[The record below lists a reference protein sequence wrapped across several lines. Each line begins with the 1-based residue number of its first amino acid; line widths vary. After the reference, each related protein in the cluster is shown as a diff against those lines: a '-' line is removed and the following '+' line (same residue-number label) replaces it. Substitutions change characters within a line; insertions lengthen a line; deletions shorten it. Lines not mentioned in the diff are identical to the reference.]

1 MALITK
7 IREKSGIAA
16 GAIAISLVLFLVGS
30 DIFSGNSTLFGGNDR
45 TTVGEISGQEIKIQE
60 YQKKVEEAISGF
72 TAQTGQAP
80 SVADQQQIRN
90 QIWNQLIVDIA
101 YKKEYDAL
109 GIRVSAE
116 ELTDMVTGK
125 NIHPAVR
132 QQFTNPST
140 GELDLAYINQ
150 FLSNLKTLPVEQQQ
164 AWANFEQQLIKDR
177 QKTKYENLIRLS
189 NYVSQKEAEK
199 EYLSQNTN
207 FNAKFVFV
215 PFYSIP
221 DSSVKIEESQ
231 LEKYLSNH
239 KKMFPGY
246 NSRSIQYVTFPVI
259 PTKED
264 STGFLSEIRQLAK
277 DLATATNDSAFAA
290 LNSDEKIPY
299 RLTYSNIPENIKER
313 MGEFQA
319 GGIYGPFKNGN
330 VYTILKYDGKDQDKY
345 STLRASHILIRP
357 RGTSDSSKAQ
367 AKEMASALLKQIKD
381 GGNFEALANFNSMDG
396 SAQNGGDLGFFQNNG
411 TMIKEFENAV
421 FSFNGTGLL
430 PNLVETEFGYHI
442 VKVTEAKTNTYYKLA
457 TINKYISASQT
468 TLDRV
473 YAQADE
479 FANANTNIE
488 SFTKALEKDSS
499 LIMLR
504 ADKLSPDAVNVNTL
518 ENARDLVRWAYDE
531 DTKLG
536 DGSRKVFEYENQYI
550 VAYLTAKSDKD
561 DVKVEDYLLDLNYQ
575 VGNELKGEKILEKI
589 KAINGN
595 SLEAIAQQYGAGALV
610 DSVENLNLSRGIL
623 NMAGPDVIALGK
635 IAGLKIGQ
643 ISKAFI
649 GENGVFIAQKTS
661 EIKANEMADYSQYK
675 KQRESLLNQQ
685 STYMINEAIKEN
697 ANIKDNRYK
706 FY

>member
-30 DIFSGNSTLFGGNDR
+30 DIFSGNSTLFGGDDR

-101 YKKEYDAL
+101 YKEEYDAL

>member
-1 MALITK
+1 
-7 IREKSGIAA
+7 
-16 GAIAISLVLFLVGS
+16 
-30 DIFSGNSTLFGGNDR
+30 
-45 TTVGEISGQEIKIQE
+45 
-60 YQKKVEEAISGF
+60 
-72 TAQTGQAP
+72 
-80 SVADQQQIRN
+80 
-90 QIWNQLIVDIA
+90 
-101 YKKEYDAL
+101 
-109 GIRVSAE
+109 
-116 ELTDMVTGK
+116 
-125 NIHPAVR
+125 
-132 QQFTNPST
+132 
-140 GELDLAYINQ
+140 
-150 FLSNLKTLPVEQQQ
+150 
-164 AWANFEQQLIKDR
+164 
-177 QKTKYENLIRLS
+177 
-189 NYVSQKEAEK
+189 
-199 EYLSQNTN
+199 
-207 FNAKFVFV
+207 

-277 DLATATNDSAFAA
+277 DLATAPNDSAFAA

-330 VYTILKYDGKDQDKY
+330 VYTILKYDGKEQDKY

-468 TLDRV
+468 TLDKV

-518 ENARDLVRWAYDE
+518 ENARDLVRWAYDD

-561 DVKVEDYLLDLNYQ
+561 DVKIEDYLLDLNYQ

-595 SLEAIAQQYGAGALV
+595 SLEEIAQQYGAGALV